1 MQFGFAARLVA
12 LACIGPLA
20 FAHGDPQQGLQYQ
33 ADIQVKTLEITRSRT
48 NLSVR
53 VVIYSENNDEARDAK
68 VVILLPVAVGIDKLS
83 PGCSAASGPAMV
95 PSLRATIACELGAI
109 ADRGFREVLLATTLP
124 PDQSPRRLGVFA
136 YSATP
141 DPKPGNN
148 YAERVIP

>member
-1 MQFGFAARLVA
+1 MQSRFASRLIV
-12 LACIGPLA
+12 LACLGPLA
-20 FAHGDPQQGLQYQ
+20 LQHGVKPQGLQYQ

-48 NLSVR
+48 GLSVR

-68 VVILLPVAVGIDKLS
+68 VVILLPVAVGIDKLA

-95 PSLRATIACELGAI
+95 PSLRATVACELGAI
-109 ADRGFREVLLATTLP
+109 ADRGFREVHLATTLP
-124 PDQSPRRLGVFA
+124 PDRSPRRLGVFA

-148 YAERVIP
+148 YAERIIP